1 LEKKAREKKK
11 LSCAFS
17 VFHINILKNLVVF
30 LEEVYGTIKTTS
42 LPKLFL
48 SGSILHKG
56 SSNLYAIYRNLARL
70 SAVPTAL
77 YGEGKPPAISH
88 PPNLA
93 TARFVVV
100 RFAAHV
106 TESNISDRTKL
117 IL

>member
-1 LEKKAREKKK
+1 MGIIG
-11 LSCAFS
+11 
-17 VFHINILKNLVVF
+17 VN
-30 LEEVYGTIKTTS
+30 
-42 LPKLFL
+42 
-48 SGSILHKG
+48 
-56 SSNLYAIYRNLARL
+56 RNLARW
-70 SAVPTAL
+70 SAMPTAL

-106 TESNISDRTKL
+106 TESNIYDRTKL